1 MKERAVVSVLL
12 LARKAVHMHIYIKNP
27 VACTN
32 KDQSFADL
40 QRRYYLKRYR
50 ALKQRYEKQ

>member
-12 LARKAVHMHIYIKNP
+12 LARKAIYIHIYIK
-27 VACTN
+27 TSIRMY
-32 KDQSFADL
+32 KDHPFADL